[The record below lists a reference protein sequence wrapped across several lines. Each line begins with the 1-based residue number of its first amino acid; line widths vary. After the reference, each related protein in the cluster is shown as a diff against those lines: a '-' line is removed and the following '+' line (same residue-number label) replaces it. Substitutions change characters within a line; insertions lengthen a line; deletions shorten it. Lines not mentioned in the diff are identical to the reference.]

1 MFRMSENPKKATSE
15 YIKRLAKDILIS
27 SKKESL
33 NFYFTK
39 LIPTEIKLDKVKDNI
54 ENICDELR
62 TYRYKE
68 DSEEYIHLNNRFLQ
82 EHSKEVNLEAS
93 VKELWETYLKL
104 RDEKKVYLLA
114 FPDLEMIVAN
124 KVASHYENEK
134 AKVWYRDIERQR
146 EELYNAEITNRY
158 EYEEQRDELKFLSE
172 KEDELDDDLRD
183 YYNYCLDIL
192 LADKISTRRSHA
204 LTLITP
210 M

>member
-15 YIKRLAKDILIS
+15 DIKRLAKDILIS